1 MRFMYCLNMAFNL
14 TKPKLSPDF
23 LHDVKR
29 ESVAALTHHF
39 AHAFVREN
47 VAPVYDALV
56 T

>member
-1 MRFMYCLNMAFNL
+1 MRFMYCLNMVFNL
-14 TKPKLSPDF
+14 TF
-23 LHDVKR
+23 LHDVKW